1 MPALILPSRRLW
13 AGVPPGPARPDP
25 QWRAEHLWTVAG
37 SAGMRDAV
45 GGAHLSSLGQASRSS
60 GRLGLSVLC
69 NGSATTESGAWGAD
83 GAVSLV
89 GYSECTLFALVEFTS
104 LADATER
111 GALRIDN
118 GTGGHIALDV
128 FPSTGK
134 VRPLIATTS
143 ATGWATTNDVTPG
156 FSTRSP
162 TLILA
167 RWKSGTKIET
177 SARAIGR
184 PPGWLTG
191 SGTPAG
197 TITVNAS
204 TISTMRAHVGGMAGG
219 AYPFPGH
226 VYAAGIL
233 PYRITDGAACL
244 LACDPLRLFKRRARR
259 SFFFLGSGGSLP
271 ASASGAAQAGGSAGL
286 SAQVALSGVGV
297 ALAGGTAG
305 ITAAVPL
312 SAAGFSVV
320 SAAANPSATVTLS
333 AAGLAQA
340 AAAAGISA
348 SVLLQASGAAQA
360 SGNATLAAH
369 LSMLA
374 SGAAQAAGSATATLT
389 GAGQIAAAG
398 SAHADGAAALV
409 VSVSLTAAGA
419 SSASGAA
426 TLTGGSAGAVSA
438 SGAAQ
443 ATGIGT
449 VQVAVS
455 LTASGFVQ
463 AMGAGA
469 FAVQIPL
476 AAIGSATATGSATLH
491 DLAAVALVKDKR
503 FAVGRR
509 RNFAVTRRRVFAVSG
524 RSYAH

>member
-1 MPALILPSRRLW
+1 MPDILVPSRRLW
-13 AGVPPGPARPDP
+13 TAQPQRLVAIDAPPGASVRFALLGSQGMRNLVGVQPTISGTPIVSHLRGLPVVRLDTSNRFSAGPKVIDRGRFTVVFVGGLDAPSTSYGCLVFGQVQSNTATASAATYDWAIYESVAANQVSMQASNGSAVVNASPPDAPAWIAGKQRSVAACFDAGVPKISVDG
-25 QWRAEHLWTVAG
+25 G
-37 SAGMRDAV
+37 AV
-45 GGAHLSSLGQASRSS
+45 GVGAALSGGLVAANWGMQS
-60 GRLGLSVLC
+60 GGY
-69 NGSATTESGAWGAD
+69 WGNSTYNP
-83 GAVSLV
+83 VV
-89 GYSECTLFALVEFTS
+89 
-104 LADATER
+104 R
-111 GALRIDN
+111 
-118 GTGGHIALDV
+118 IALAVVLD
-128 FPSTGK
+128 
-134 VRPLIATTS
+134 
-143 ATGWATTNDVTPG
+143 GWAA
-156 FSTRSP
+156 SP
-162 TLILA
+162 AELQAL
-167 RWKSGTKIET
+167 
-177 SARAIGR
+177 SANPWQI
-184 PPGWLTG
+184 
-191 SGTPAG
+191 
-197 TITVNAS
+197 
-204 TISTMRAHVGGMAGG
+204 
-219 AYPFPGH
+219 F
-226 VYAAGIL
+226 
-233 PYRITDGAACL
+233 
-244 LACDPLRLFKRRARR
+244 RARR
-259 SFFFLGSGGSLP
+259 RAIYVDMGAGGGSLP
-271 ASASGAAQAGGSAGL
+271 ASASGGAQAGGSAAP
-286 SAQVALSGVGV
+286 SVQVALAGVGV

-409 VSVSLTAAGA
+409 VSVSLTAAGT